1 MLAIVQSNMFEVKL
15 FSAEKMTKLRYT
27 LFYVIP
33 TVARFKWHVTLL
45 MLLLL
50 LLPVVEQPDWL
61 LEVLNSDLIFLS

>member
-33 TVARFKWHVTLL
+33 TVARFK
-45 MLLLL
+45 
-50 LLPVVEQPDWL
+50 
-61 LEVLNSDLIFLS
+61 